1 MQKLSCFTPLLP
13 FATIFLL
20 VLLGCENHKPTY
32 EELMNENQQLH
43 AQLDATNEKIQ
54 DARSNLDS
62 LRTEIE
68 SVESEPCHEDSA
80 GDLSG
85 RADDVDS
92 DLDEAEQESQ

>member
-1 MQKLSCFTPLLP
+1 MDKLRRFTTLFPL
-13 FATIFLL
+13 TSIFLF
-20 VLLGCENHKPTY
+20 VLSGCESHKPTY
-32 EELMNENQQLH
+32 EELTNENQQLH
-43 AQLDATNEKIQ
+43 AQLDATNQKIQ

-62 LRTEIE
+62 LRTEIGN
-68 SVESEPCHEDSA
+68 VESEPCHEDSA

>member
-1 MQKLSCFTPLLP
+1 MQKWSCFAIMFPLASIVVLP
-13 FATIFLL
+13 LS
-20 VLLGCENHKPTY
+20 GCENHKPTY

-43 AQLDATNEKIQ
+43 AELGATNQKIQ

-68 SVESEPCHEDSA
+68 NVESEPCHEDSA

-92 DLDEAEQESQ
+92 DLDDAEQESQ